1 MGQAMHERRFQADIE
16 RLRSPERLARLEV
29 GRVVEACLEGISARS
44 VLDVGSG
51 SGVFA
56 EAFAARGLDVTGID
70 VNAAM
75 IEVAR
80 RFVPAGHFQAAPA
93 EAIPFPDRSFDVVF
107 LGLVFHEVDDAAQTL
122 AEVKRVGRTRL
133 AILEWAYREEDF
145 GPPLAHRLEPEAMEA
160 LATAAGFRQIE
171 TLSLTHLMLYRM
183 SL

>member
-1 MGQAMHERRFQADIE
+1 MRERRFQAEIE
-16 RLRSPERLARLEV
+16 RLRSPERLARLEL
-29 GRVVEACLEGISARS
+29 GRVVEACLEAISARS

-70 VNAAM
+70 VNPAM
-75 IEVAR
+75 IEAAQ

-93 EAIPFPDRSFDVVF
+93 EALPFPDRSFDVVF

-122 AEVKRVGRTRL
+122 AEAKRVGRTRL
-133 AILEWAYREEDF
+133 AILEWAYRQEDF
-145 GPPLAHRLEPEAMEA
+145 GPPLAHWLQPEAIVS
-160 LATAAGFRQIE
+160 LAEAAGFTQIE
-171 TLSLTHLMLYRM
+171 TLALTYLVLYRM